1 MAKLYDKSNYG
12 YPDQL
17 APDEEKETM
26 HYGNQVANF
35 IQDEWFTKDAVTARF
50 YDNRE
55 DFERLRNYA
64 RGEQD
69 VTKYKREL
77 AVDGD
82 LSYLNLDW
90 EPVPV
95 IPKFVDLIVNGIQDK
110 IWDVT
115 AYAQDE
121 KATVKRKEDLAI
133 IKGEMEKR
141 EELLAIQQQT
151 GVEVF
156 ENDPDQLPQNAEELE
171 VYTQL
176 NYKQKV
182 EVAAETAISQILA
195 QNRWDEIRRRV
206 TRDITEIG
214 IGCAKHTFD
223 PQKGVYIQY
232 VDPADIVHSYS
243 EDPNFGDL
251 SYIGEV
257 KRINVSD
264 IVQMFPDLSME
275 QIEKI
280 KQAGARHYDYN
291 GISYENIQTERDEAR
306 EANHAEVMFFS
317 WKTIRRNIHKIR
329 EKRNGGRV
337 AVKRDSSFEGPKT
350 DDANFSKAERMEEVI
365 YSGVKVLG
373 GGDELLLSWAMEK
386 NMVRPKNSTSDVVLP
401 FVLSAPNYYKGRYDS
416 MVKRITG
423 YADMIQLTYLKI
435 QQVVQKVVPPGVAI
449 NADAMVDIDL
459 GNGTSYNPKEALN
472 LFFQT
477 GSMVFRTAD
486 SEGDPTRNN
495 IPIQELPGS
504 QGVQLQSLIQGQAY
518 WYDQIRL
525 ATGINEARDA
535 SDPDP
540 RALVGVQKMLAA
552 NSNVC
557 TRHILDAKL
566 MITKKIAECAV
577 MRMQDVL
584 EFHPLRENFKMN
596 IGKLNTAIIDS
607 LDGLHLHDFGIFLE
621 LEPDDE
627 DRAKLDQNILQ
638 AQSNGQIHLDD
649 VIDIQKIKNL
659 KLANQVL
666 KLRRKRKH
674 EEDLQI
680 QQEQAKAQGEAQQQ
694 VAQAAE
700 QAKQQTLQMSA
711 QIEQQ
716 KAQAEMQ
723 AHVAKLKAEM
733 EFEKEILMLKHELQM
748 QILGSEQTHATK
760 ENKQAQGADMKKEQL
775 KGTGA
780 GTGGTGLS
788 SKANTIDNKIKGS
801 GYLQQ

>member
-1 MAKLYDKSNYG
+1 MADHNNNLG

-17 APDEEKETM
+17 APDSEKGTM
-26 HYGNQVANF
+26 GYGQQWGNF
-35 IQDEWFTKDAVTARF
+35 IEQEWFTKDSGVARF
-50 YDNRE
+50 YDNRQ
-55 DFERLRNYA
+55 DIGRLRAYA

-69 VTKYKREL
+69 VSKYKREL

-110 IWDVT
+110 LWDVT

-121 KATVKRKEDLAI
+121 KATVKRKEDIAI
-133 IKGEMEKR
+133 LKAEMEKK
-141 EELLAIQQQT
+141 EELMAIQETT
-151 GVEVF
+151 GVNVF
-156 ENDPDQLPQNAEELE
+156 ENDPDLLPKNTEELDIF
-171 VYTQL
+171 TKL

-182 EVAAETAISQILA
+182 EIAAETAIEQILA
-195 QNRWDEIRRRV
+195 SNRYDETRRRV

-214 IGCAKHTFD
+214 IGAVKHCFD
-223 PQKGVYIQY
+223 PQKGVVVDY

-251 SYIGEV
+251 SYFGEV
-257 KRINVSD
+257 KRLNISD
-264 IVQMFPDLSME
+264 IMQMFPDLSTD

-280 KQAGARHYDYN
+280 KAAGARHYDHH
-291 GISYENIQTERDEAR
+291 GIEYDNIATERDEER
-306 EANHAEVMFFS
+306 QANHAEVLYFS
-317 WKTIRRNIHKIR
+317 VKTIRRNIHKIR
-329 EKRNGGRV
+329 TKRSGGKV
-337 AVKRDSSFEGPKT
+337 AVKRDETFMGPKT
-350 DDANFSKAERMEEVI
+350 ADADFKKAERLEEVI
-365 YSGVKVLG
+365 YSGFKVV
-373 GGDELLLSWAMEK
+373 GGDEDLLLKWELEK
-386 NMVRPKNSTSDVVLP
+386 NMVRPKQSTSDVNLP
-401 FVLSAPNYYKGRYDS
+401 LIMAAPNYYKGRYDS

-435 QQVVQKVVPPGVAI
+435 QQVVQKVVPPGIAI
-449 NADAMVDIDL
+449 NADAMIDIDL
-459 GNGTSYNPKEALN
+459 GNGTSYNPREALN

-486 SEGDPTRNN
+486 TEGDPTRGQL
-495 IPIQELPGS
+495 PIQELPGS
-504 QGVQLQSLIQGQAY
+504 QGVQLQSLIQAQAY

-557 TRHILDAKL
+557 TRHILDSKL
-566 MITKKIAECAV
+566 MITRKVAEACV

-584 EFHPLRENFKMN
+584 EFHPLKENFKMS
-596 IGKLNTAIIDS
+596 IGKVNTAVIDS

-666 KLRRKRKH
+666 KLRRKQKH

-680 QQEQAKAQGEAQQQ
+680 QQQQAQAQGEAQAQ
-694 VAQAAE
+694 VAQAAA
-700 QAKQQTLQMSA
+700 QAKQQEMQAQAQM
-711 QIEQQ
+711 EQQ
-716 KAQAEMQ
+716 KIQMEQQ
-723 AHVAKLKAEM
+723 AHIAKLQAEM
-733 EFEKEILMLKHELQM
+733 EFEKSILMLKHELQM
-748 QILGSEQTHATK
+748 QILGSEQTHATQ